1 MTVTART
8 HTHMG
13 STSPTADTSTF
24 VLVPSK
30 RSRRR
35 GPTSKVCLHFEE
47 VTLMQNGKE
56 VRVSDI
62 CLHCKNSMSAKSS
75 SRTGHL
81 IRHLNLCP
89 TKKEKDRSR
98 KTQSLLKYNADGFV
112 ITGSPSVVL
121 LLELS
126 FPI

>member
-1 MTVTART
+1 
-8 HTHMG
+8 
-13 STSPTADTSTF
+13 
-24 VLVPSK
+24 
-30 RSRRR
+30 
-35 GPTSKVCLHFEE
+35 
-47 VTLMQNGKE
+47 
-56 VRVSDI
+56 
-62 CLHCKNSMSAKSS
+62 
-75 SRTGHL
+75 L

>member
-1 MTVTART
+1 
-8 HTHMG
+8 
-13 STSPTADTSTF
+13 
-24 VLVPSK
+24 
-30 RSRRR
+30 
-35 GPTSKVCLHFEE
+35 
-47 VTLMQNGKE
+47 MQNGKE
-56 VRVSDI
+56 VRVLDI